1 MTWLTNASV
10 ALCRDYGERR
20 GIKEAMNTG
29 EGIGRRGDEE
39 LHGIFKGDVMGC
51 M

>member
-10 ALCRDYGERR
+10 ALCHDYGARR
-20 GIKEAMNTG
+20 GAKEAMNTG
-29 EGIGRRGDEE
+29 EGIGRRGDED
-39 LHGIFKGDVMGC
+39 LHHVLRCDVMGC